1 MTASSC
7 LALFF
12 MAITRRA
19 GGVSPSCFKYKK
31 VPPRLMQE
39 KSSLL
44 SIGPVPRR
52 TGSDFLFSRKC
63 GSCHLANSHTS
74 TCSER
79 KRIRFSARAP
89 NNLRLANFGGLTA
102 GEPPAKRRTK
112 RVLSFRALFPF
123 PSSKS
128 WGHDQI
134 FLIIEIK
141 WSDWVVHFCF
151 ITQPLIFNCTTIWSC
166 SHYLYVAAQKY

>member
-12 MAITRRA
+12 MAITRCA
-19 GGVSPSCFKYKK
+19 GGVSSSCFKYKK

-89 NNLRLANFGGLTA
+89 MKFPNNLRLANFGGLTA

-112 RVLSFRALFPF
+112 RVLSFRAY
-123 PSSKS
+123 
-128 WGHDQI
+128 
-134 FLIIEIK
+134 FLSQVQKVEAMIK
-141 WSDWVVHFCF
+141 FS
-151 ITQPLIFNCTTIWSC
+151 
-166 SHYLYVAAQKY
+166 